1 MHRIEYPWPEV
12 GQLCGSEPF
21 RLFCK
26 SPLPTDNQRVIC
38 EACGLETDE
47 AGHHMRCPSSS
58 RPHHMRYPEPDQFG
72 DPLAEYDRIWMC
84 R

>member
-21 RLFCK
+21 RAFCA
-26 SPLPTDNQRVIC
+26 SPLPTENQRVIGQ
-38 EACGLETDE
+38 ACGLEVDE
-47 AGHHMRCPSSS
+47 SGHGAAYRDAGPGRHAGSVG
-58 RPHHMRYPEPDQFG
+58 DQFG

-84 R
+84 M